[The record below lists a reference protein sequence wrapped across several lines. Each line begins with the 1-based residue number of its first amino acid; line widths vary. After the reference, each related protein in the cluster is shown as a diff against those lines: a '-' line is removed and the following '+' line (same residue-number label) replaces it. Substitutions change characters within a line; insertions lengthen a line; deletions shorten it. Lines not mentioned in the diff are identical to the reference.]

1 MQDMHVPRERKQGQV
16 HTDLC
21 TKIQKLKTTV
31 SAHHQGARKVRI
43 CRSITRSLDI
53 HKWDAVDFSASL

>member
-1 MQDMHVPRERKQGQV
+1 MCVPREREQGQV

-21 TKIQKLKTTV
+21 TKIQKLKTIV
-31 SAHHQGARKVRI
+31 STCEVWIG
-43 CRSITRSLDI
+43 RSIMRSLDI